1 MVDASLHH
9 GLASLLEDIPTF
21 QELVKSQHVRR
32 SVWVTSSSYCPV
44 MSPAQS
50 RVPEMW

>member
-1 MVDASLHH
+1 MTWMVDASLHH

-32 SVWVTSSSYCPV
+32 SVW
-44 MSPAQS
+44 SPPLPTAQ
-50 RVPEMW
+50 